1 MNDTESL
8 GLTKQR
14 QAVLTA
20 IRQSD
25 SHLTATEVLDDARRI
40 LPSISFATVYN
51 SLHYLRDRGLIG
63 EVRFGNEAT
72 RYDKTLSRH
81 DHAVCNSCG
90 KLVDMEVPVP
100 ESLTKEAA
108 EMCNFKADSVEL
120 ILRGTCPECS
130 NT

>member
-14 QAVLTA
+14 RAVLTA

-90 KLVDMEVPVP
+90 KLVDMEVPIP
-100 ESLTKEAA
+100 KSLTQEAA

-120 ILRGTCPECS
+120 ILRGTCSDCS
-130 NT
+130 ST